1 MSLLSGITS
10 GLRSLLRRK
19 RVGQE
24 LDEELSAFLERAAEE
39 KMKQRHKPQRGT
51 SRNATGTGK
60 PRSHKGSG
68 LCETL
73 ALTVIGIAV
82 GIPCAMAAARL
93 IAHLLFN
100 VTYDPGTPGPGSS
113 CAPCCRGVGQLYPSA
128 ARDEGRSPGRAA
140 PRMTSPLPFDTWQ
153 FRQDSPRP
161 GSDSRA
167 QTSLLSGTLLVGA
180 G

>member
-1 MSLLSGITS
+1 MSGITS

-24 LDEELSAFLERAAEE
+24 LDEELSAFLEMAAEE

-51 SRNATGTGK
+51 SRSATGTGK

-93 IAHLLFN
+93 IAHLLFQR
-100 VTYDPGTPGPGSS
+100 DPLRSGHAGPGSS

-128 ARDEGRSPGRAA
+128 ARDEGRSPGRPA

-153 FRQDSPRP
+153 FRQDSPHP

-167 QTSLLSGTLLVGA
+167 QTSLLPGTLLVGA